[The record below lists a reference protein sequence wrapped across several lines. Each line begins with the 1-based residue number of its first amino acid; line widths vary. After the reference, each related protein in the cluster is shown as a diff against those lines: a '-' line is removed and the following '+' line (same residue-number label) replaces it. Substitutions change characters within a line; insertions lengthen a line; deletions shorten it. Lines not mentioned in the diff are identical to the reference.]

1 MEFYPV
7 NFRGCSREHHSVH
20 LFHGFLVP
28 LKFHAAVA
36 LIAAEGKIERRVTIL
51 ESGEAGT
58 SQIFTESAM
67 DNA

>member
-1 MEFYPV
+1 M
-7 NFRGCSREHHSVH
+7 H

-28 LKFHAAVA
+28 LKFHVVVA
-36 LIAAEGKIERRVTIL
+36 LIAAEGRIERRVTIL

-58 SQIFTESAM
+58 SQMSTESAM

>member
-1 MEFYPV
+1 M
-7 NFRGCSREHHSVH
+7 H

-28 LKFHAAVA
+28 LKLHAVVP
-36 LIAAEGKIERRVTIL
+36 LIAAEVRIERRVTIL

-58 SQIFTESAM
+58 SQMFTESAL

>member
-1 MEFYPV
+1 M
-7 NFRGCSREHHSVH
+7 NFRGCSREHLCVH

-28 LKFHAAVA
+28 LKLHAAVA
-36 LIAAEGKIERRVTIL
+36 VIAAEGRIERRVTIL

-58 SQIFTESAM
+58 SQMFTESAL